1 MQFPIT
7 IGLRRSR
14 FMDFGLLFVALLAS
28 VAALAFPQT
37 TIIQLGI
44 CAVTWVAAGLAWRQL
59 TPKFSAIRL
68 ERSGLVFV
76 ALSGKS
82 EFLAAEIL
90 PGATVHPWMT
100 VVKLKTEEARSHALI
115 VTVDSLNLQN
125 FRRLRVFL
133 RWQAEFS
140 APNDAAA

>member
-7 IGLRRSR
+7 IGLHRSR
-14 FMDFGLLFVALLAS
+14 FLDLGLLFVALLAS
-28 VAALAFPQT
+28 VAALASPQAT
-37 TIIQLGI
+37 TIQFSV
-44 CAVTWVAAGLAWRQL
+44 CAVIWVAAGLAWREL

-68 ERSGLVFV
+68 ERSGQVFV
-76 ALSGKS
+76 ALYGKS
-82 EFLAAEIL
+82 DFLAAEIL

-100 VVKLKTEEARSHALI
+100 VVKLKTEEARSKALI
-115 VTVDSLNLQN
+115 ATVDSLNRQN

-140 APNDAAA
+140 APNDDA

>member
-14 FMDFGLLFVALLAS
+14 FMDIGLLFVALLAGM
-28 VAALAFPQT
+28 AALAFPQT
-37 TIIQLGI
+37 TTVQFGI
-44 CAVTWVAAGLAWRQL
+44 CAVIWVAAGLAWRQL

-68 ERSGLVFV
+68 ERSGLVFA

-90 PGATVHPWMT
+90 PGATVHPWVT
-100 VVKLKTEEARSHALI
+100 VVKLKTEEARSQVLI
-115 VTVDSLNLQN
+115 ATVDSLNRQN
-125 FRRLRVFL
+125 FRRLRIFL

-140 APNDAAA
+140 APNDDA

>member
-1 MQFPIT
+1 MQFPIM
-7 IGLRRSR
+7 IGLHRSR
-14 FMDFGLLFVALLAS
+14 FMDLGLLFVALLAS

-37 TIIQLGI
+37 TTIQFSV
-44 CAVTWVAAGLAWRQL
+44 CAAIWVAAGLAWREL

-68 ERSGLVFV
+68 ERSGQVFV
-76 ALSGKS
+76 ALNGKS

-90 PGATVHPWMT
+90 PGATVHLWMT
-100 VVKLKTEEARSHALI
+100 VVKLKTEEAGSKALI
-115 VTVDSLNLQN
+115 ATVDSLNRQD

-140 APNDAAA
+140 APNDDA